1 VRCIIVIAFLFAVEC
16 AFRTVTVNQE
26 ELKLNGTHQLVV
38 YADDVNILGGSIC
51 TIKRD
56 TKALMVASKGNGL
69 EVNAENTKYMFML
82 HKKV

>member
-1 VRCIIVIAFLFAVEC
+1 MRCIIVIAFLFAVEY
-16 AFRTVTVNQE
+16 AFRSVTVNQE

-38 YADDVNILGGSIC
+38 YADDVNILGGRIC

-56 TKALMVASKGNGL
+56 TKALIVTSKGNGL